1 MSSSTV
7 FHPIHLALT
16 QNLSITLRKA
26 SLVESPSGLFCLPSH
41 RKGSRLG
48 GVFFVCSGYLNS
60 ASTTFAARTRPYW
73 TISPCH
79 ILCCLMWIIK
89 KKLKVEDS
97 YLFIM
102 AQKAQN
108 YFLMNMWL
116 FQILGSIKQR
126 KTSKYNLLQFHSIN
140 DTCVI

>member
-1 MSSSTV
+1 
-7 FHPIHLALT
+7 
-16 QNLSITLRKA
+16 
-26 SLVESPSGLFCLPSH
+26 
-41 RKGSRLG
+41 
-48 GVFFVCSGYLNS
+48 
-60 ASTTFAARTRPYW
+60 
-73 TISPCH
+73 
-79 ILCCLMWIIK
+79 MWIIK